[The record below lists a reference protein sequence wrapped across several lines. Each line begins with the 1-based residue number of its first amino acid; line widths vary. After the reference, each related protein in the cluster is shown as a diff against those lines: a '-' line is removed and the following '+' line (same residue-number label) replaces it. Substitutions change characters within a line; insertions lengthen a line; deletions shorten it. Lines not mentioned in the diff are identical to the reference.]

1 MSNIS
6 LILERLRLKPK
17 DTLTL
22 AEIQEIFLNLNV
34 KEISEL
40 CRISSKF
47 NIVCKRESLWRN
59 KVKSEYG
66 VYKSIRGKTWRE
78 TARIFFMGNMINL
91 GKIWVNGMTYKE
103 LLEEA
108 DNRGQE
114 SLLYLY
120 TLKNEYVREVLD
132 IRNDTVSTDHFFS
145 GSLRIPDL
153 LSSDFYG
160 DEDEDKDKI
169 AKVLT
174 KELGVVAAAVAGRYY
189 SYPEAPASEPL
200 DRIRDL
206 DPRTANYTDEVRK
219 KTDLWSVMIDE
230 LFDYTIYLLSYSDI
244 NDELT
249 LYNIIYP
256 EVGT

>member
-1 MSNIS
+1 
-6 LILERLRLKPK
+6 
-17 DTLTL
+17 
-22 AEIQEIFLNLNV
+22 
-34 KEISEL
+34 
-40 CRISSKF
+40 
-47 NIVCKRESLWRN
+47 
-59 KVKSEYG
+59 
-66 VYKSIRGKTWRE
+66 
-78 TARIFFMGNMINL
+78 MINL
-91 GKIWVNGMTYKE
+91 GKKWVNGMTYKE

-108 DNRGQE
+108 DSRGQE

-120 TLKNEYVREVLD
+120 TLKNEYVREVLN
-132 IRNDTVSTDHFFS
+132 IRNDTIYTDYFFS

-153 LSSDFYG
+153 LSSEFCG

-174 KELGVVAAAVAGRYY
+174 KELGVIAAAISVRYY

-206 DPRTANYTDEVRK
+206 DPRTADYTGEVRK
-219 KTDLWSVMIDE
+219 KTDLWAVIIDE
-230 LFDYTIYLLSYSDI
+230 LFDYTIYLVSYSDI

-256 EVGT
+256 DVGA